1 MYKVFIDNKAI
12 FFNLKTETELLIQ
25 FKDHNFIEAAGGLVQ
40 SNQKFLF
47 IKRQDVWDIP
57 KGKLEK
63 NEEVEAG
70 ALREIEEECGFKPG
84 DLRIN
89 KKLMDTWHTYQHKGD
104 RVLKKTHWFLIE
116 ELNSNKDLKPQEEEG
131 ITEVKYFGREEF
143 DIVLSNTYL
152 SIADVISAL

>member
-70 ALREIEEECGFKPG
+70 ALREIEEECGVELKNRIKNKREEKTFSKFKY
-84 DLRIN
+84 L
-89 KKLMDTWHTYQHKGD
+89 T
-104 RVLKKTHWFLIE
+104 LKKF
-116 ELNSNKDLKPQEEEG
+116 
-131 ITEVKYFGREEF
+131 
-143 DIVLSNTYL
+143 
-152 SIADVISAL
+152 